1 MSITDHNTEINSVYN
16 DTETENREKQQIFTK
31 QKLEAENLSFL
42 LKKKKTKRLFDN
54 QSCCVSCTGFS

>member
-1 MSITDHNTEINSVYN
+1 MSITDHNTEIYSVYN

-42 LKKKKTKRLFDN
+42 LKKKKDETIIR
-54 QSCCVSCTGFS
+54 

>member
-1 MSITDHNTEINSVYN
+1 MSITDHNTEIYSVYN

-42 LKKKKTKRLFDN
+42 LKKMTKRWFDN
-54 QSCCVSCTGFS
+54 QSCCISCISFS